1 MSGEVEDMDGSFRW
15 AKECPGR
22 YEITLYFSDG
32 GSYTLPKTVKE
43 IICTY
48 AEIKRITLEDYI
60 WTKPKELK
68 ELIFIHTNNNQTL
81 DSLVDVKVSDKND
94 YMENTLQRLVD
105 RSVNKYLNKK
115 TRNSSATQ
123 TRLPESQGHIQIKN
137 EIVQYLKQ
145 IGVET
150 YPEVVF
156 YENARY
162 DFYDWQKQE
171 LRNKSDADGIFGYGN
186 VGFGHYKQEY
196 GQQIRV
202 DVAGWIDNSYGKFE
216 YPVVAV
222 EVMKSS
228 KLQEEIIGLNK
239 IHGSNAVYAI
249 VVDAFGKMGGQING
263 IPVVSLAT
271 FKNCIADRIE
281 MVKNAIKEGKKHNEI
296 FDIGM
301 KFNTCKLD

>member
-1 MSGEVEDMDGSFRW
+1 MSDRVEDRDENWSW
-15 AKECPGR
+15 ECPDR
-22 YEITLYFSDG
+22 YDITLYFSDG
-32 GSYTLPKTVKE
+32 ELYNVPKYVKKT
-43 IICTY
+43 ICTF
-48 AEIKRITLEDYI
+48 AERYKMTLMDYVLS
-60 WTKPKELK
+60 KPKWLMESHH
-68 ELIFIHTNNNQTL
+68 INL
-81 DSLVDVKVSDKND
+81 DDLVDVKVSDKND

-115 TRNSSATQ
+115 TRTSPATQ

-145 IGVET
+145 IGVEA

-162 DFYDWQKQE
+162 DFYDWQREE
-171 LRNKSDADGIFGYGN
+171 LRNKSDADGISGYGN

-239 IHGSNAVYAI
+239 IHGSSAVYAI
-249 VVDAFGKMGGQING
+249 VVDAFGKMSGQVNG
-263 IPVVSLAT
+263 IPVVSLAD
-271 FKNCIADRIE
+271 FKNCIVDRIE

-296 FDIGM
+296 FDIGR